1 MTKVYFVLFLSGM
14 LFANSFIV
22 EEIAANDS
30 AQQEQV
36 ITGNGFIA
44 AVVQTTD
51 HDEVKCERAHQTDT
65 HTANGILLSLD
76 NGKTWQHNL
85 LKEYRVNF
93 LQLGDG
99 GSVVA
104 VTADNR
110 YIQISLRDVKAPG
123 EKVDFLHF
131 PPTKSKKSPKWGPV
145 LNDIM
150 SHEVDFN
157 NYDDLVT
164 LAHETS
170 HGIHS
175 HIRNK
180 MNKTGKTANGFYVL
194 NNRAVV
200 VVEPNMRK
208 SKVAKYV
215 PPSLRGS
222 RYYTYVS
229 GAPSWDD
236 RPLYIWDEW
245 NAYVNGSEAGIDL
258 VDNDLWKY
266 GWRDAVAGTLEFV
279 VYSIAVAMAAKEHD
293 PQYFNNYDQFRE
305 FLAWNV
311 KRSMELYRKGAKI
324 EHFKYEKQ
332 EKYYK
337 DMQTSPDAE
346 QFRQFCRELFGGT
359 WTEQN
364 LGF

>member
-1 MTKVYFVLFLSGM
+1 MTDRTDKKNVV
-14 LFANSFIV
+14 A
-22 EEIAANDS
+22 
-30 AQQEQV
+30 
-36 ITGNGFIA
+36 GNGFIA
-44 AVVQTTD
+44 ALAPQTINED
-51 HDEVKCERAHQTDT
+51 HSVCEHAHQTNFDKEHGIIISLNGGLSWE
-65 HTANGILLSLD
+65 HTQLQEYIIHYLLPGE
-76 NGKTWQHNL
+76 N
-85 LKEYRVNF
+85 
-93 LQLGDG
+93 
-99 GSVVA
+99 GSVIA
-104 VTADNR
+104 VTADKR
-110 YIQISLRDVKAPG
+110 YLQISLPDVKSPG
-123 EKVDFLHF
+123 EKVEFLNF
-131 PPTKSKKSPKWGPV
+131 PPTKNKKSNKWGPV

-180 MNKTGKTANGFYVL
+180 MNKTGKTVNGFYVL
-194 NNRAVV
+194 NDRAVV

-258 VDNDLWKY
+258 VDNNLWKY

-279 VYSIAVAMAAKEHD
+279 VYSIAVAMAAEQHD
-293 PQYFNNYDQFRE
+293 PQYFNNY

-311 KRSMELYRKGAKI
+311 KRSMTLYRKGSKI

-337 DMQTSPDAE
+337 DLQTSADAE
-346 QFRQFCRELFGGT
+346 EFRKFCRKLFGSE
-359 WTEQN
+359 WTSEN